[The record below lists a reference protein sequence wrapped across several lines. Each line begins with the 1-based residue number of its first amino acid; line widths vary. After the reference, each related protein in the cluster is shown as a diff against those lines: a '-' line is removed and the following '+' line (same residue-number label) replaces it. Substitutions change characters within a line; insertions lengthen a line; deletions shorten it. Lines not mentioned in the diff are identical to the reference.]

1 MIPAF
6 VQRNLF
12 VRRLQ
17 IWRLIFG
24 VTQSTADVNDI
35 FDTVRTSSA
44 EEPEIQVCIVTF
56 SNKCCPCW
64 HTPTSSLLSCCT
76 LLCRRWD
83 CWQERR
89 LWPCQRFC
97 LLSFILLAATSPIY
111 LTRLSP
117 AVAGIMTG
125 VWSGFLA
132 QRGESRDLVLLY
144 HRTSKNLKA
153 GKRWW
158 R

>member
-24 VTQSTADVNDI
+24 VTQSTADVNDV

-56 SNKCCPCW
+56 SNKAAPADTHPHPLCCHAARC
-64 HTPTSSLLSCCT
+64 HAAGEIVDKNAGCDLVRDFAYYLSFSLLP
-76 LLCRRWD
+76 LLR
-83 CWQERR
+83 
-89 LWPCQRFC
+89 
-97 LLSFILLAATSPIY
+97 STSPVC
-111 LTRLSP
+111 LPLSQ
-117 AVAGIMTG
+117 G
-125 VWSGFLA
+125 S
-132 QRGESRDLVLLY
+132 
-144 HRTSKNLKA
+144 
-153 GKRWW
+153 
-158 R
+158 